1 MKKLEVVFRGWGHD
15 WLLGR
20 LADNGAQLLFEYS
33 PEALQRG
40 VEFSAMQLPLRPEAY
55 GGFPGFQSQL
65 PGLLADALP
74 DGWGTLLMDKLFLKS
89 GRDPARLSP
98 LDRLAFIGERAMGAL
113 AFRPADELPPA
124 EQDLS
129 LLQLATAAQTVVEG
143 EDVAA
148 LNALVMMGGSPQG
161 ARPKVLVRF
170 DPDTR
175 LVSTR
180 DDTEALA
187 RAGTPWLVKFPARG
201 EHPEVCAVE
210 YAYSVAARACGI
222 AMPRTEH
229 FSLGRAMSAF
239 GVERFDRCGV
249 GVNALRVPVHSFAG
263 ALHADFRL
271 PSLDYQTVL
280 RATRFFTRDEVEV
293 SRAFL
298 RCVFNVVFHNRD
310 DHAKN
315 FALRMSERLMWQ
327 LSPAYDLGFSHG
339 PRGHHQTSVMG
350 EGLAPGRAHLLAL
363 ARAAQVPQ
371 RLALD
376 ALERVCEQA
385 DRLPQHLDEAG
396 VRRATRSAITTAVR
410 DNLRRCA
417 R

>member
-1 MKKLEVVFRGWGHD
+1 MRKLDVLFRGWGQD
-15 WLLGR
+15 WLLGS
-20 LADNGAQLLFEYS
+20 LADNGTQLLFEYS
-33 PEALQRG
+33 PEALRRG
-40 VEFSAMQLPLRPEAY
+40 VELSAMQLPLRPEAY
-55 GGFPGFQSQL
+55 GSFPVFQSHL

-74 DGWGTLLMDKLFLKS
+74 DGWGLLLMDKLFLKS

-113 AFRPADELPPA
+113 AFRPADELAPA
-124 EQDLS
+124 DEDLS
-129 LLQLATAAQTVVEG
+129 LLQLASAAQAVVEG
-143 EDVAA
+143 DDVDA

-161 ARPKVLVRF
+161 ARPKVLVNF
-170 DPDTR
+170 DPGTRRISTHEDGDT
-175 LVSTR
+175 S
-180 DDTEALA
+180 
-187 RAGTPWLVKFPARG
+187 GTPWLVKFPARG
-201 EHPEVCAVE
+201 EHHEVCAVE
-210 YAYSVAARACGI
+210 YAYSLAARACGI
-222 AMPRTEH
+222 AMPRTQH
-229 FSLGRAMSAF
+229 FSLGRGMSAF
-239 GVERFDRCGV
+239 GTERFDRWGS
-249 GVNALRVPVHSFAG
+249 GAAAMRVPVHTFAG

-315 FALRMSERLMWQ
+315 FALRMNERSMWQ
-327 LSPAYDLGFSHG
+327 LSPAYDLVFSHG

-350 EGLAPGRAHLLAL
+350 ESRAPARTHLLAL

-376 ALERVCEQA
+376 ALERVCTEA
-385 DRLPQHLDEAG
+385 ARLPKRLDDAG
-396 VRRATRSAITTAVR
+396 VRRATRTAISAAVR
-410 DNLRRCA
+410 ENLRLCMP
-417 R
+417 

>member
-1 MKKLEVVFRGWGHD
+1 MKKLDVHFCGWGQD

-20 LADNGAQLLFEYS
+20 LTDNDVQLLFEYS
-33 PEALQRG
+33 PEALRRG
-40 VEFSAMQLPLRPEAY
+40 IEFSAWRLPLRPEAC
-55 GGFPGFQSQL
+55 GGFPISQFRL
-65 PGLLADALP
+65 PGLVADSLP
-74 DGWGTLLMDKLFLKS
+74 DGWGWLLMDKWLMKR
-89 GRDPARLSP
+89 GGDPACLSP

-113 AFRPADELPPA
+113 AFRPAGDLEPV
-124 EQDLS
+124 EEDLS
-129 LLQLATAAQTVVEG
+129 LLQLATAAKAVVAGDDIE
-143 EDVAA
+143 A
-148 LNALVMMGGSPQG
+148 LNALVMLGCSPQG

-175 LVSTR
+175 QVTTR
-180 DDTEALA
+180 EDGP
-187 RAGTPWLVKFPARG
+187 GTPWLIKFPARG

-210 YAYSVAARACGI
+210 YAWSIAARACGI

-239 GVERFDRCGV
+239 GVERFDRVDAGA
-249 GVNALRVPVHSFAG
+249 GLNAMRVPVHSFAG

-315 FALRMSERLMWQ
+315 FALRMNERLMWQ
-327 LSPAYDLGFSHG
+327 LSPAYDLVYSHG

-350 EGLAPGRAHLLAL
+350 EGLAPARSHLLAL
-363 ARAAQVPQ
+363 ARAAQVPE
-371 RLALD
+371 RLAHD
-376 ALERVCEQA
+376 ALERVCDQA
-385 DRLPQHLDEAG
+385 ARLPQHLDDAG
-396 VRRATRSAITTAVR
+396 VRRATRTTIAAAVR
-410 DNLRRCA
+410 ENLRRCTA
-417 R
+417 

>member
-1 MKKLEVVFRGWGHD
+1 MKKLDVHFCGWGQD

-20 LADNGAQLLFEYS
+20 LSDKGTQLLFEYS
-33 PEALQRG
+33 LEALRRG
-40 VEFSAMQLPLRPEAY
+40 IEFSARCLPLRPEAC
-55 GGFPGFQSQL
+55 GKFPGSQFHL

-74 DGWGTLLMDKLFLKS
+74 DGWGLLLMDKLVLQR
-89 GRDPARLSP
+89 GRGPTRLSP

-113 AFRPADELPPA
+113 AFRPADDLEPVK
-124 EQDLS
+124 EDLS
-129 LLQLATAAQTVVEG
+129 LLQLATAAKAVVAG
-143 EDVAA
+143 HDVEA
-148 LNALVMMGGSPQG
+148 LNALVMLGGSPQG

-175 LVSTR
+175 QVTTR
-180 DDTEALA
+180 EDGP
-187 RAGTPWLVKFPARG
+187 GTPWLIKFPARG

-210 YAYSVAARACGI
+210 YAWSIAARACGI

-239 GVERFDRCGV
+239 GVERFDRVDAGA
-249 GVNALRVPVHSFAG
+249 GLNAMRVPVHSFAG

-315 FALRMSERLMWQ
+315 FALRMNERLAWQ
-327 LSPAYDLGFSHG
+327 LSPAYDLVYSHG

-350 EGLAPGRAHLLAL
+350 EGLAPARSHLLAL
-363 ARAAQVPQ
+363 ARAAQVPE
-371 RLALD
+371 RLARD
-376 ALERVCEQA
+376 AMERVCDQA
-385 DRLPQHLDEAG
+385 HRLPQHLDDAG
-396 VRRATRSAITTAVR
+396 VRRATRTTIAAAVR
-410 DNLRRCA
+410 ENLRRCTA
-417 R
+417 

>member
-1 MKKLEVVFRGWGHD
+1 MKALDVLFRGWGHD

-20 LADNGAQLLFEYS
+20 LADDGAQLLFEYS
-33 PEALQRG
+33 PEALRRG
-40 VEFSAMQLPLRPEAY
+40 VEFSAMQLPLRAEAY

-74 DGWGTLLMDKLFLKS
+74 DGWGLLLMDKLFLKS

-113 AFRPADELPPA
+113 AFRPADAVAPA
-124 EQDLS
+124 EQGLS
-129 LLQLATAAQTVVEG
+129 LLQLATAAQTVVDG
-143 EDVAA
+143 DDVAA
-148 LNALVMMGGSPQG
+148 LNALAVMGGSPQG

-175 LVSTR
+175 RVST
-180 DDTEALA
+180 DESAGD
-187 RAGTPWLVKFPARG
+187 GTPWLIKFPARG
-201 EHPEVCAVE
+201 EHAEVCAVE
-210 YAYSVAARACGI
+210 YAYSHAARACGI

-229 FSLGRAMSAF
+229 FRLGRAMAAF
-239 GVERFDRCGV
+239 GVERFDRAGTM
-249 GVNALRVPVHSFAG
+249 RVPVHSFAG
-263 ALHADFRL
+263 ALQADFRL

-315 FALRMSERLMWQ
+315 FALRMNERLAWQ
-327 LSPAYDLGFSHG
+327 LSPAYDLVFSHG

-350 EGLAPGRAHLLAL
+350 EGLAPGRSQLLAL

-376 ALERVCEQA
+376 ALERVCTEA
-385 DRLPQHLDEAG
+385 ALLPQRLDEAG
-396 VRRATRSAITTAVR
+396 VRRATRQAIAAAVLE
-410 DNLRRCA
+410 NLHRCA
-417 R
+417 A

>member
-1 MKKLEVVFRGWGHD
+1 MKKLDVLFRGWGQD

-33 PEALQRG
+33 PEALRRG

-55 GGFPGFQSQL
+55 GGFPAFQSNL

-74 DGWGTLLMDKLFLKS
+74 DGWGLLLMDKLFLKN

-98 LDRLAFIGERAMGAL
+98 LDRLAFIGERAMGAW
-113 AFRPADELPPA
+113 AFRPADDWALADEH
-124 EQDLS
+124 LS
-129 LLQLATAAQTVVEG
+129 LLQLATAAQAVVEG
-143 EDVAA
+143 GDVDA
-148 LNALVMMGGSPQG
+148 LNTLVMMGGSPQG
-161 ARPKVLVRF
+161 ARPKVLVNF

-175 LVSTR
+175 RVSSHEDPGGNTP
-180 DDTEALA
+180 
-187 RAGTPWLVKFPARG
+187 GTPWLVKFPARG
-201 EHPEVCAVE
+201 EHHEACAVE
-210 YAYSVAARACGI
+210 YAYSIAARACGI
-222 AMPRTEH
+222 AMPRTQH
-229 FSLGRAMSAF
+229 FSLGRAMAAF
-239 GVERFDRCGV
+239 GVERFDRWGS
-249 GVNALRVPVHSFAG
+249 GAAAMRVPVHSFAG

-315 FALRMSERLMWQ
+315 FALRMNERSMWQ
-327 LSPAYDLGFSHG
+327 LSPAYDLVFSHG

-350 EGLAPGRAHLLAL
+350 ESRAPARTHLLAL

-376 ALERVCEQA
+376 ALERVCTEA
-385 DRLPQHLDEAG
+385 ARLPQRLDEAG
-396 VRRATRSAITTAVR
+396 VRRATRTAIAAAVR
-410 DNLRRCA
+410 ENLRRCTA
-417 R
+417 